1 MEELSIK
8 TIKDVNG
15 NMYVLDSILG
25 QGGQGM
31 VCRTKDSTIAIKFVL
46 KNEQFLTDE
55 KYYEIYKNKINDVV
69 VMNIDSDINLCHPYT
84 MLEKPYCGYVMHML
98 SDLKPISNLIYDQNI
113 DGNLNEYFRNT
124 NGLKKRI
131 EVLIE
136 LSRTLARLHSKGIVY
151 CDISPNNVFYSD
163 TDNFSKV
170 WIIDCDNLKYTGDV
184 KNGIFTP
191 GFGAPEVASN
201 QSSNTIFSDCFSFA
215 VLAFRV
221 LTFRNPFEVNYE
233 EESSSN
239 GWDASTNSNNSGD
252 SISNNN
258 IPWLFE
264 NGVTEDL
271 KAYFNHFL
279 TKELLSLFSQTF
291 GKDGRNNPT
300 SRPSMR
306 EWYSVLKELSLK
318 LNLCEC
324 GAFIYAGE
332 KTCPFCNNQP
342 KFSYYGTMMNYYPKS
357 TDIMNDVKL
366 ELNKHDYDDS
376 EFINEVISKK
386 ISPNYEKLY
395 DFTIYDNCRIYN
407 YSINQIS
414 IYEVPYPIIEF
425 RINNSYLFI
434 NNKSTKNIIYIYK
447 GEKGTLLSGDNMHI
461 SSKDSMYL
469 YINDPDSKII
479 HCIMIKGV

>member
-31 VCRTKDSTIAIKFVL
+31 VCKTKDSTIAVKFVL
-46 KNEQFLTDE
+46 KNEQILTDE

-84 MLEKPYCGYVMHML
+84 MLEKPYCGYVMYML
-98 SDLKPISNLIYDQNI
+98 SDLKPVSNLIYDQNI
-113 DGNLNEYFRNT
+113 DGSLNEYFRNT

-151 CDISPNNVFYSD
+151 CDISPNNVFYSN

-184 KNGIFTP
+184 KSGIFTP

-233 EESSSN
+233 EESSSD
-239 GWDASTNSNNSGD
+239 GWDASTNTNNSGD
-252 SISNNN
+252 AISNNN

-264 NGVTEDL
+264 NGVTDEL
-271 KAYFNHFL
+271 KEYFNHFL
-279 TKELLSLFSQTF
+279 TKELLSLFKQTF

-318 LNLCEC
+318 INQCEC

-332 KTCPFCNNQP
+332 KNCPFCNNQP
-342 KFSYYGTMMNYYPKS
+342 RFTYYGTMMNYYPNTTDVISDIKS
-357 TDIMNDVKL
+357 QINTS
-366 ELNKHDYDDS
+366 DYKDL
-376 EFINEVISKK
+376 EFINEAVDNK
-386 ISPNYEKLY
+386 INSNYEKLY
-395 DFTIYDNCRIYN
+395 NFTIYDNCRIYN

-414 IYEVPYPIIEF
+414 IYEVPYSIIEF

-434 NNKSTKNIIYIYK
+434 NNKSSKKISYIYK
-447 GEKGTLLSGDNMHI
+447 GEKGTLLSGDNVRI
-461 SSKDSMYL
+461 SGKDAMYL

-479 HCIMIKGV
+479 HCIVIKGI

>member
-31 VCRTKDSTIAIKFVL
+31 VCKTKDSTIAVKFVL
-46 KNEQFLTDE
+46 KNEQILTDE

-113 DGNLNEYFRNT
+113 DGNLNDYFRNT

-163 TDNFSKV
+163 IDNFSKV

-184 KNGIFTP
+184 KSGIFTP

-233 EESSSN
+233 EESSSD
-239 GWDASTNSNNSGD
+239 GWDASTNTNNSGD
-252 SISNNN
+252 AISNNN

-264 NGVTEDL
+264 NGVTDEL
-271 KAYFNHFL
+271 KEYFNHFL
-279 TKELLSLFSQTF
+279 TKELLSLFNQTF
-291 GKDGRNNPT
+291 GKDGRNIPT

-332 KTCPFCNNQP
+332 KICPFCNKGP
-342 KFSYYGTMMNYYPKS
+342 RFTYYGTMMNYYPKS
-357 TDIMNDVKL
+357 VDAIGDVKSQ
-366 ELNKHDYDDS
+366 LNNDDYDDLD
-376 EFINEVISKK
+376 FINEVVDKK

-395 DFTIYDNCRIYN
+395 NFTIYDNCRIYN
-407 YSINQIS
+407 YSVNQIS
-414 IYEVPYPIIEF
+414 IYEVPYTLIEF

-434 NNKSTKNIIYIYK
+434 NNKSSKNISYIYK

-461 SSKDSMYL
+461 SGKDAMYL

-479 HCIMIKGV
+479 HCIMIKGI